1 MRAASFAIGCALAVL
16 AAGLGVA
23 RSQATSSPFSV
34 VVHADR
40 SDRAWIE
47 AQIASAN
54 TIFAP
59 AEVAFRI
66 VEVRPPLSPDARAS
80 VADRAARDRL
90 GRAVELRGGE
100 PRCVYVFLT
109 EQLVDVDDP
118 TRELSGVHWRVR
130 TDRRTH
136 YVILSKRA
144 RSSTLAHE
152 LGHYFGN
159 PHSPTPNNVMS
170 YARDGVTPPSF
181 DAAQLAR
188 IRRYARRYAR
198 ADRAPLG
205 SPEGER

>member
-1 MRAASFAIGCALAVL
+1 MRAVSLVIGCLLLALT
-16 AAGLGVA
+16 AGFGVA

-34 VVHADR
+34 VVHGDS

-47 AQIASAN
+47 AQIVSAN
-54 TIFAP
+54 AIFAP
-59 AEVAFRI
+59 ADVSFRV
-66 VEVRPPLSPDARAS
+66 VEVRAPLSPAARAS
-80 VADRAARDRL
+80 VPDRAARDQL

-109 EQLVDVDDP
+109 EQLVDVDGSS
-118 TRELSGVHWRVR
+118 RELSGVHWRMR
-130 TDRRTH
+130 SDRRRH

-181 DAAQLAR
+181 DGAQLAR

-205 SPEGER
+205 SPEDER